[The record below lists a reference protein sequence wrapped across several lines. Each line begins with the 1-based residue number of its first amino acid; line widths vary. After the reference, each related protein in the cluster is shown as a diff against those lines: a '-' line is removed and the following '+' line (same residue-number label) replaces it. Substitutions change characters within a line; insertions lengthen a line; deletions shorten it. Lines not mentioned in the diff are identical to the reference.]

1 MVRPFPIDRR
11 RAMADSIRDVRLKKL
26 EEIRAQGENPY
37 PDRFARTH
45 TVAEARA
52 EGSKL
57 GLEAGA
63 ATPPGAPLLRLCGR
77 LMAFRDM
84 GKLTFGS
91 IHDFSGKIQIALN
104 QATLGA
110 QGYAKFL
117 KRFDVGDFIGVAGR
131 LFMTRR
137 GELTLDVAEYELLGK
152 ALRPLPEKWHG
163 LQDQELRW
171 RHRYLDLVMN
181 EATRER
187 FKLRT
192 RLVRVMREFLDASAF
207 EEVETPVLMPHA
219 SGAMA
224 RPFAAHHNA
233 LDLEVYLRIAP
244 ETYLKRLI
252 VGGYDRV
259 YEFAR
264 CFRNEGMDPSH
275 LQDFTMLEWYA
286 AYWNFI
292 DNMDF
297 TEKLVKH
304 TLERVAGSLRVDF
317 GGKATDFAGAWP
329 RKPLREMILEDAAI
343 DIDAFST
350 ADALRAAIQQ
360 RGIRLELKPGEWERL
375 SRGSLIDQ
383 LYKKVSRPK
392 IQDPVFVTSHP
403 ADLSPLARRN
413 DRNPAQVDRFQLV
426 VHGWEIV
433 NAYSELV
440 DPIDQRRRLEE
451 QAAARQGGD
460 EEAMVMEEDYLVAM
474 EYGMPPISGFG
485 MGIDRFAALLS
496 GQENLRDVVL
506 FPLMRP
512 LESYE
517 LPGETAGEPAAAAPA
532 PPQEKA
538 KAKRL
543 PPGGPVSGGAPGVG

>member
-1 MVRPFPIDRR
+1 M
-11 RAMADSIRDVRLKKL
+11 RAR
-26 EEIRAQGENPY
+26 GENPY

-45 TVAEARA
+45 TLAEARR
-52 EGSKL
+52 EGEKA
-57 GLEAGA
+57 GLQPGA
-63 ATPPGAPLLRLCGR
+63 ATAPGAAVLRLAGR

-91 IHDFSGKIQIALN
+91 IQDASGKLQIALN
-104 QATLGA
+104 QANLGA
-110 QGYAKFL
+110 QSYARFQKL
-117 KRFDVGDFIGVAGR
+117 FDVGDFVGVSGR
-131 LFMTRR
+131 LFVTRR
-137 GELTLDVAEYELLGK
+137 GELTLDVAEYQLLGK

-187 FKLRT
+187 FRTRT
-192 RLVRVMREFLDASAF
+192 RLVRVMRALLDAEGF
-207 EEVETPVLMPHA
+207 EEVETPVLVPHA

-224 RPFAAHHNA
+224 RPFVAHHNA
-233 LDLEVYLRIAP
+233 LDLDVFLRIAP

-286 AYWNFI
+286 AYWNFV

-297 TEKLVKH
+297 TERLVKH
-304 TLERVAGSLRVDF
+304 TLEKVAGSLKVEF
-317 GGKATDFAGAWP
+317 GGKATDFGGAWP
-329 RKPLREMILEDAAI
+329 RKALHELIREDAGIEI
-343 DIDAFST
+343 DEHTT
-350 ADALRAAIQQ
+350 ADALREAI
-360 RGIRLELKPGEWERL
+360 RKAGIRLELKAGELEKL
-375 SRGSLIDQ
+375 SRGNLVDQ

-392 IQDPVFVTSHP
+392 IENPVFVTQHP

-413 DRNPAQVDRFQLV
+413 DRDPAKVDRFQLV

-451 QAAARQGGD
+451 QAAARKGGD
-460 EEAMVMEEDYLVAM
+460 EEAMVLEEDYLVAM

-485 MGIDRFAALLS
+485 MGIDRFCALLT

-512 LESYE
+512 LEESE
-517 LPGETAGEPAAAAPA
+517 QARLDRGLAA
-532 PPQEKA
+532 ESD
-538 KAKRL
+538 
-543 PPGGPVSGGAPGVG
+543 VDVC

>member
-1 MVRPFPIDRR
+1 
-11 RAMADSIRDVRLKKL
+11 MADSIRDIRLRKL
-26 EEIRAQGENPY
+26 EDMRARGENPY
-37 PDRFARTH
+37 PDRFPRTH
-45 TVAEARA
+45 AIADARQ
-52 EGSKL
+52 EGDRA
-57 GLEAGA
+57 GLEPGA
-63 ATPPGAPLLRLCGR
+63 ATPPGAALFKLCGR
-77 LMAFRDM
+77 LMSLRDM
-84 GKLTFGS
+84 GKLTFGA

-104 QATLGA
+104 QANVGA
-110 QGYAKFL
+110 QGYARFL
-117 KRFDVGDFIGVAGR
+117 KTFDVGDFVGVTGR
-131 LFMTRR
+131 LFKTRR
-137 GELTLDVAEYELLGK
+137 GELTLDVGEYQLLGK

-181 EATRER
+181 EETRER
-187 FKLRT
+187 FRT
-192 RLVRVMREFLDASAF
+192 RSRIVRAMRQFLDENAF
-207 EEVETPVLMPHA
+207 EEVETPCLVPHA

-224 RPFAAHHNA
+224 RPFVAHHNS
-233 LDLEVYLRIAP
+233 LDLDVFLRIAP

-286 AYWNFI
+286 AYWNFV

-304 TLERVAGSLRVDF
+304 ALSQVKGSLRVEF
-317 GGKATDFAGAWP
+317 GGKATDFGGEWP
-329 RKPLREMILEDAAI
+329 RKPLRTMIREDSGI
-343 DIDAFST
+343 DIDEHPS
-350 ADALRAAIQQ
+350 ADALRAAIGQA
-360 RGIRLELKPGEWERL
+360 GVRLELKPGEWERL
-375 SRGSLIDQ
+375 SRGSLVDQ

-392 IQDPVFVTSHP
+392 VTDPVFVTSHP

-413 DRNPAQVDRFQLV
+413 DANPAQVDRFQLV

-451 QAAARQGGD
+451 QALARQGGD

-485 MGIDRFAALLS
+485 MGIDRFTALLT
-496 GQENLRDVVL
+496 GQENLRDVVF

-512 LESYE
+512 LENYDFVE
-517 LPGETAGEPAAAAPA
+517 APDEAAPPKPEKKKA
-532 PPQEKA
+532 P
-538 KAKRL
+538 RL
-543 PPGGPVSGGAPGVG
+543 PPGGPLSGGAPGVG